1 VFHKNLEFGVG
12 EPTDRHGHWR
22 DRIIEMDKDL
32 ARLSSML
39 DGFSGASMRS
49 EELTYLLGDVAGEVP
64 ARWVRSSGFTADW
77 PQTCAAG
84 SDLELVVTGDGVAD
98 KALPTLHYR
107 HNNQLEAEF
116 KTLEMKRSVS
126 GYRAVI
132 PGKYIDPTWDLLVY
146 VTRVD
151 GDRHVTVFP
160 GFYHSMYPAPYHCI
174 VVK

>member
-1 VFHKNLEFGVG
+1 
-12 EPTDRHGHWR
+12 
-22 DRIIEMDKDL
+22 MDKDL
-32 ARLSSML
+32 TRLSSVL
-39 DGFSGASMRS
+39 EGLSDASMSS
-49 EELTYLLGDVAGEVP
+49 EELAYLLGDVVGQVP
-64 ARWVRSSGFTADW
+64 ARWVQSSGFTADW

-98 KALPTLHYR
+98 NVLPTLHYR

-116 KTLEMKRSVS
+116 NILEMKQSVS
-126 GYRAVI
+126 GYHAVI
-132 PGKYIDPTWDLLVY
+132 PGEYIDPSWDLLVY

-160 GFYHSMYPAPYHCI
+160 GFYHSTYPAPYHRI